1 MDGCMVDI
9 VLRRCAGLDV
19 HKAQVT
25 ACVVVIDDRGELREE
40 VRTYETNMRGLEAL
54 RGWLLAEAVTHVAME
69 STGVYW
75 KPVFNVLEGHVP
87 NVLVVNA
94 KHIKNVPGR
103 KTDVNDCQWIAQ
115 LLQHGLLQGSFIPPE
130 NVRQWR
136 DITRTRTRLVQEKT
150 RYANRIQKTLEDAN
164 IKLSTIASDVLG
176 VSGREMIRALASGE
190 SDPLVLADL
199 ARGRLRERLPELRSA
214 LRGRVTEH
222 HEFMLTFLL
231 DHLEQ
236 IERDIGK
243 LDERLRSL
251 MLPFQETLDRLQT
264 IPGIALRTAEILLA
278 EIGPNMAQFPS
289 PQHLASWAGLCPG
302 NNLSAGK
309 RKDLKVKK
317 GSKWLKSALNEAALG
332 AARKKGSYLRAQFYR
347 LKARRGAKK
356 AAMAVA
362 HTMIVAVHE
371 MLTSKRNFADLGE
384 SHFDRKNRDR
394 LLRHHL
400 RRLRELGI
408 DPAQLSALGLAQP
421 TPPIDDP
428 APLAPPNVE
437 AEPRPKQTVLFDKAR
452 SA

>member
-1 MDGCMVDI
+1 MVDI

-25 ACVVVIDDRGELREE
+25 AGLIVVDDHGELRQE
-40 VRTYETNMRGLEAL
+40 VRTYETNTRGLEAL
-54 RGWLLAEAVTHVAME
+54 RGWLCEQQVTHVAME

-75 KPVFNVLEGHVP
+75 KPVFNVLEGHIA
-87 NVLVVNA
+87 NVLIVNA

-103 KTDVNDCQWIAQ
+103 KTDVKDCEWIAQ
-115 LLQHGLLQGSFIPPE
+115 LLQHGLLRGSFVPPE

-164 IKLSTIASDVLG
+164 IKLSTVATDVLG
-176 VSGREMIRALASGE
+176 VSGRDMIRAMASGE
-190 SDPLVLADL
+190 ADPDELAEL
-199 ARGRLRERLPELRSA
+199 ARGRLRDRLPELRSA
-214 LRGRVTEH
+214 LRGRVTDH
-222 HEFMLTFLL
+222 HQFMLTFLL

-251 MLPFQETLDRLQT
+251 MRPFQETLDRLQT
-264 IPGIALRTAEILLA
+264 IPGVALRTAEILLA

-289 PQHLASWAGLCPG
+289 PQHLASWAGVCPG

-309 RKDLKVKK
+309 RKELKAKK

-347 LKARRGAKK
+347 LKARRGGKK

-362 HTMIVAVHE
+362 HSMIVAVHE
-371 MLTSKRNFADLGE
+371 MLSKKKNFADLGE
-384 SHFDRKNRDR
+384 AHFDRKNRDR
-394 LLRHHL
+394 LVRHHL
-400 RRLRELGI
+400 RRLGELG
-408 DPAQLSALGLAQP
+408 LSSTQIAALQAGLVSTVALTEDEQP
-421 TPPIDDP
+421 TAPPPLP
-428 APLAPPNVE
+428 APEPAPVQRTLFGKPV
-437 AEPRPKQTVLFDKAR
+437 TV
-452 SA
+452 S

>member
-1 MDGCMVDI
+1 MVVDE
-9 VLRRCAGLDV
+9 
-19 HKAQVT
+19 H
-25 ACVVVIDDRGELREE
+25 GELRQE
-40 VRTYETNMRGLEAL
+40 VRTYETNLRGLEAL
-54 RGWLLAEAVTHVAME
+54 RGWLTQEAVTHVAME

-75 KPVFNVLEGHVP
+75 KPVYNVLEGHVP
-87 NVLVVNA
+87 NVLLVNA

-103 KTDVNDCQWIAQ
+103 KTDVKDCQWIAQ
-115 LLQHGLLQGSFIPPE
+115 LLQHGLLSGSFIPPE

-176 VSGREMIRALASGE
+176 VSGREMIRAIASGE
-190 SDPLVLADL
+190 SEPEALAQL
-199 ARGRLRERLPELRSA
+199 AKGRLRERLPELRSV
-214 LRGRVTEH
+214 LRGRVTDH
-222 HEFMLTFLL
+222 HRFMLTFLL

-251 MLPFQETLDRLQT
+251 MAPFQTTLDRLQT
-264 IPGIALRTAEILLA
+264 IPGIARRTAEIVLA
-278 EIGPNMAQFPS
+278 EIGPSMAQFPS
-289 PQHLASWAGLCPG
+289 PHHLASWAGLAPG

-309 RKDLKVKK
+309 RKDLKSKK

-347 LKARRGAKK
+347 IKARRGGKK

-362 HTMIVAVHE
+362 HSMIVAIHE
-371 MLTSKRNFADLGE
+371 MLTKEQNFADLGE
-384 SHFDRKNRDR
+384 NHFDRKNRER

-408 DPAQLSALGLAQP
+408 DTAKLAELGLAQP
-421 TPPIDDP
+421 KGPTHDDPPPTPPP
-428 APLAPPNVE
+428 APE
-437 AEPRPKQTVLFDKAR
+437 PKQQPTQRVLFDRHSKPR
-452 SA
+452 SIATSPT